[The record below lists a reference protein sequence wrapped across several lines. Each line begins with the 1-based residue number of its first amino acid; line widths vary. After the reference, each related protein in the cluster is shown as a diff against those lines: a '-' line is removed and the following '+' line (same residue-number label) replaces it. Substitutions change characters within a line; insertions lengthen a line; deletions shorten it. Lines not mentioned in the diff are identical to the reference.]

1 MILISFLKKEKK
13 ILMMKRVLM
22 DSMFFVPIYKYIYL
36 LSRIYTLIYTKSSSS
51 SPFNLPQ
58 LLFTIIIKIWKKQ
71 SKTKR
76 LKKVNFT
83 SARSARVIIPPRAPL
98 HTLIFVKLI
107 SRKNATL
114 SLLSQPTPLPP
125 ILISQP
131 ARIPARCVYATY
143 FLKRKRKIISILMR

>member
-1 MILISFLKKEKK
+1 
-13 ILMMKRVLM
+13 MKRVLM

-76 LKKVNFT
+76 LKKSKF
-83 SARSARVIIPPRAPL
+83 
-98 HTLIFVKLI
+98 
-107 SRKNATL
+107 
-114 SLLSQPTPLPP
+114 
-125 ILISQP
+125 
-131 ARIPARCVYATY
+131 Y
-143 FLKRKRKIISILMR
+143 